1 MNSLGNLKGLIER
14 YNQDIEFYRSTRYN
28 ETQLRTDFIDQFFAI
43 LGWDITNVTR
53 KSTHEREVLVEEG
66 IRFKSNENTKKPD
79 YTFRLFSERK
89 FFVEAK
95 NQVFILISILNQQNK
110 SVATDLLQS

>member
-66 IRFKSNENTKKPD
+66 IRFKSNENTKSQTIP
-79 YTFRLFSERK
+79 
-89 FFVEAK
+89 FVSF
-95 NQVFILISILNQQNK
+95 Q
-110 SVATDLLQS
+110 SVNFL